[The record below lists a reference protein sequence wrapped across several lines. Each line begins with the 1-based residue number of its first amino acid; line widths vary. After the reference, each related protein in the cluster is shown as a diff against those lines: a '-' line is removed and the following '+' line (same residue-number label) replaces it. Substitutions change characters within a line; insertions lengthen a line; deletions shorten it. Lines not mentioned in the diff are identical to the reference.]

1 MKRILLTMVAVLMF
15 VGQASATTYYGD
27 NYRRTNDYNQGGYG
41 YGQEAR
47 YNRSYEDR
55 YNQSYDNRSY
65 DSDRKQTK
73 NYLDNV
79 KPNFEGKGIDYE
91 GGYVYA
97 VGTGRMDYGG
107 IPGMEDLARE
117 AAIVDAQRNLV
128 GAVNGAQIDSD
139 TTVEMKKLVND
150 TIHRKIS
157 GIVKNAIIIDEGTA
171 KNGSY
176 YVKMVAP
183 LYGVN
188 SVAAIAFDEPYHR
201 PEPVPQPQYNILPRE
216 EYQHYET
223 QNYTGLIIDCQ
234 GCDLDPCM
242 SPVIYRANGEAI
254 YGYKNI
260 DSQFAINKGMV
271 GYAHGH
277 AESMYNEN
285 IKARVGAFP
294 LVIRAID
301 ATGGRNSV
309 NRVNPVVSD
318 EDADRILAANH
329 RSHFLD
335 NCAVVFVR

>member
-1 MKRILLTMVAVLMF
+1 MKRILLTMLMVITL

-27 NYRRTNDYNQGGYG
+27 NYRRTNDWNQNPRDYG
-41 YGQEAR
+41 YSQP
-47 YNRSYEDR
+47 N
-55 YNQSYDNRSY
+55 Y
-65 DSDRKQTK
+65 DSNRRQTK
-73 NYLDNV
+73 NYLENV
-79 KPNFEGKGIDYE
+79 NKDFEGKGIDYE

-157 GIVKNAIIIDEGTA
+157 GLVKNAIIIDEGTA

-188 SVAAIAFDEPYHR
+188 SVAAIAFDDPYHR
-201 PEPVPQPQYNILPRE
+201 PEPVPQPRYDILPRE
-216 EYQHYET
+216 EYRRVEE
-223 QNYTGLIIDCQ
+223 QNFTGLIIDCQ

-260 DSQFAINKGMV
+260 DSQYAVNKGMV
-271 GYAHGH
+271 GYAHGS
-277 AESMYNEN
+277 AEAQFNDN
-285 IKARVGAFP
+285 IKKRVGAFP
-294 LVIRAID
+294 MVIRAID
-301 ATGGRNSV
+301 AVGGRNSA
-309 NRVNPVVSD
+309 NRVNPVVTD
-318 EDADRILAANH
+318 EDADRILAANR

>member
-1 MKRILLTMVAVLMF
+1 MKRILMVMVALVLF

-27 NYRRTNDYNQGGYG
+27 NYRRTNDYNQGGYSYGQQQQYDQRHQQYDQKQQYG
-41 YGQEAR
+41 YGG
-47 YNRSYEDR
+47 NRRPTD
-55 YNQSYDNRSY
+55 
-65 DSDRKQTK
+65 
-73 NYLDNV
+73 NYLQNID
-79 KPNFEGKGIDYE
+79 PNFQGKGVDYE
-91 GGYVYA
+91 RGYVYA
-97 VGTGRMDYGG
+97 LGTGRMDYDGV
-107 IPGMEDLARE
+107 PGMEDLARE

-128 GAVNGAQIDSD
+128 SAVNGAQIDSD

-157 GIVKNAIIIDEGTA
+157 GLVRNAIIVEEGTA

-188 SVAAIAFDEPYHR
+188 SLAVIAFDEPYQHR
-201 PEPVPQPQYNILPRE
+201 PEPVPQPQYNVLPRE
-216 EYQHYET
+216 EYRRVEEQT
-223 QNYTGLIIDCQ
+223 YTGLIIDCQ

-260 DSQFAINKGMV
+260 DSEFAINKGMV

-277 AESMYNEN
+277 AESMFNEN
-285 IKARVGAFP
+285 IKRRVGAYP
-294 LVIRAID
+294 LVIKAID

-318 EDADRILAANH
+318 EDAERILAANR

>member
-1 MKRILLTMVAVLMF
+1 MKRILLTMVAILMF

-41 YGQEAR
+41 YGQQQQYDHR
-47 YNRSYEDR
+47 HQQYDQRQQYGGNRRPTD
-55 YNQSYDNRSY
+55 
-65 DSDRKQTK
+65 
-73 NYLDNV
+73 NYLQNID
-79 KPNFEGKGIDYE
+79 PNFQGKGVDYE
-91 GGYVYA
+91 RGYVYA
-97 VGTGRMDYGG
+97 LGTGRMDYDGV
-107 IPGMEDLARE
+107 PGMEDLARE

-128 GAVNGAQIDSD
+128 SAVNGAQIDSD

-157 GIVKNAIIIDEGTA
+157 GLVRNAIIVEEGTA

-188 SVAAIAFDEPYHR
+188 SLAAIAFDEPYQHR
-201 PEPVPQPQYNILPRE
+201 PEPVPQPQYNVLPRE
-216 EYQHYET
+216 EYRQVEE
-223 QNYTGLIIDCQ
+223 QNYTGLIIDAQ

-260 DSQFAINKGMV
+260 DSEFAINKGMV

-277 AESMYNEN
+277 AESMFNEN
-285 IKARVGAFP
+285 IKKRVGAYP
-294 LVIRAID
+294 LVIKAID

-318 EDADRILAANH
+318 EDAERILAANR

>member
-1 MKRILLTMVAVLMF
+1 MKRILMIMVALLLL

-27 NYRRTNDYNQGGYG
+27 NYRRNDYNQNGFYQ
-41 YGQEAR
+41 GQQQ
-47 YNRSYEDR
+47 YQQQQ
-55 YNQSYDNRSY
+55 YNQNR
-65 DSDRKQTK
+65 RQQ
-73 NYLDNV
+73 
-79 KPNFEGKGIDYE
+79 PNFLENVNKDFQGKGVDYE

-97 VGTGRMDYGG
+97 LGTGRMDYDG

-157 GIVKNAIIIDEGTA
+157 GIVRNAIIIDEGTA

-188 SVAAIAFDEPYHR
+188 SVAAIAFDEPYHQ
-201 PEPVPQPQYNILPRE
+201 PEPIPQPQYNVLPRE
-216 EYQHYET
+216 EYRRVEEQT
-223 QNYTGLIIDCQ
+223 YTGLIIDCQ

-260 DSQFAINKGMV
+260 NSEFAINKGMV

-285 IKARVGAFP
+285 IKKRVGAFP

-318 EDADRILAANH
+318 EDAERILAANR